1 IEPTILQNISWND
14 DIMKE
19 EIFGPILPILT
30 FTDVNEAISAINEQE
45 KPLALYFF
53 GKDETVESKVLKLI
67 RFGGGAINDTLY
79 HLANPHLPFGGIGHS
94 GLGAYHGKY
103 SYETFTHKK
112 SIMEQ
117 TTKFDLPFRYPN
129 SKLGKRIVKYVLK

>member
-1 IEPTILQNISWND
+1 
-14 DIMKE
+14 
-19 EIFGPILPILT
+19 
-30 FTDVNEAISAINEQE
+30 ISAINAQE

-53 GKDETVESKVLKLI
+53 GKDKDIETKILKSI

-103 SYETFTHKK
+103 SFETFSHKK
-112 SIMEQ
+112 SIMERSEEHTSELQ
-117 TTKFDLPFRYPN
+117 SRFDLVCRLLLE
-129 SKLGKRIVKYVLK
+129 KKKKY